1 MVQTR
6 IWEVEG
12 QHLLTCQLLWSWIVA
27 VESDCCCGVGLVELD
42 CCCGVGLLL
51 WSWIVEAQTLPPVG
65 QVKAGAEDVWEA
77 ASACFFCLLRLSS
90 LALEADGTV

>member
-1 MVQTR
+1 MLLWSQIVA
-6 IWEVEG
+6 VESDW
-12 QHLLTCQLLWSWIVA
+12 WSWIVA
-27 VESDCCCGVGLVELD
+27 VEWD

-51 WSWIVEAQTLPPVG
+51 WSGIVEAQTLPPVG